1 MTIKFNF
8 YDIYGFALPGFLLLA
23 VLWLPF
29 GLIDNRWPDAE
40 FSSALVGVIFA
51 YFVGHVLQTV
61 AHHALPSSL
70 PNGRHPSSVLLDM
83 RDGTFTNRTKERL
96 AERIFTVFGL
106 DVSLNLSAEATD
118 EERKEVDR
126 ARNDAFFLC
135 RSALIKSKTV
145 FYAEQFEGLYALMRG
160 LSAAFAVAVAYY
172 LGWACS
178 GLLQFIKTFLAF
190 MLPAFASWN
199 WSRLVILV
207 GIIVAIGASI
217 GFRRNPRG
225 KKAKTVMVVFLLLAA
240 FATGYYLGL
249 SRLGTSEHRGQLIA
263 AAVFCFFA
271 SERCHAGYKTFA
283 QEFAKA
289 VYRDF
294 SNCEPT
300 KPLPTQAPDDND
312 SSDD

>member
-23 VLWLPF
+23 LLWLPF
-29 GLIDNRWPDAE
+29 GLIDNQWPDAE
-40 FSSALVGVIFA
+40 FSSALLGVIFA

-83 RDGTFTNRTKERL
+83 RDETFTNRTKERL
-96 AERIFTVFGL
+96 AERIHTVFGL
-106 DVSLNLSAEATD
+106 DVSLNLAPDAPA

-135 RSALIKSKTV
+135 RSALIKSRTV

-178 GLLQFIKTFLAF
+178 GLLQFVKAFLAF
-190 MLPAFASWN
+190 MLPAFAP
-199 WSRLVILV
+199 WSGLLILV

-217 GFRRNPRG
+217 GIRRNPRG
-225 KKAKTVMVVFLLLAA
+225 KAKTVMVVFLLLAA

-263 AAVFCFFA
+263 AAVFSFFA

-294 SNCEPT
+294 SNYEPT
-300 KPLPTQAPDDND
+300 KPQPAQESDDND